1 MWPGIT
7 LLEMAALDDVLPEF
21 HFRERHSTRVE
32 ASPERVFDAVRSV
45 TLAEMPV
52 ARMLMRMR
60 GMQAATNRPVLQEA
74 MRGFTLL
81 ADDPGR
87 ELVIGSV
94 AQPWRLR
101 GGRRPEPGTDFLEF
115 RDPGYAKMAM
125 SFRLNGA
132 MLTTETRVLLTDG
145 RARRRFRAYWLVIRP
160 FSGLVRRVWLR
171 AIVRRAELVPGGQGP

>member
-1 MWPGIT
+1 
-7 LLEMAALDDVLPEF
+7 MAALDEVLPEF
-21 HFRERHSTRVE
+21 HFAERHSTRVE

-52 ARMLMRMR
+52 ARVLMRMR
-60 GMQAATNRPVLQEA
+60 GMQAETARPVLQEA
-74 MRGFTLL
+74 MRTFAVL

-101 GGRRPEPGTDFLEF
+101 GGSRLDAGMDFRGF

-125 SFRLNGA
+125 SFRLDGA
-132 MLTTETRVLLTDG
+132 TLTTDTRVLLTDA
-145 RARRRFRAYWLVIRP
+145 RARRRFRAYWLLIRP
-160 FSGLVRRVWLR
+160 FSGAVRRVWLK
-171 AIVRRAELVPGGQGP
+171 AIVRRAELDPGGQA